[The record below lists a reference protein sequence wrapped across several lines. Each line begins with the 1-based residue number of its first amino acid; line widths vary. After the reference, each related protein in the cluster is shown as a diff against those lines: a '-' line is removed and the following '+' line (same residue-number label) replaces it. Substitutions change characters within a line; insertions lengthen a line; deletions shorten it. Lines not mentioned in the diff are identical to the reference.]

1 MRSSGAS
8 LESMGRKSKRE
19 TKGYT
24 WATKLER
31 IRPLFEI
38 NTIEEE
44 GGGARRKLEAET
56 FFTLY
61 IIFLK
66 NRVLSNE
73 IRADDL

>member
-1 MRSSGAS
+1 
-8 LESMGRKSKRE
+8 MGRKE
-19 TKGYT
+19 QEGD
-24 WATKLER
+24 ER
-31 IRPLFEI
+31 IYLGDKVGTNQTSFYYF